1 MAGSASA
8 LGTALL
14 AMGTLLAACGGGGG
28 GGGPTVTPPV
38 DPLALA
44 AAVSEAGLVAS
55 VQELQDLGTRYTYG
69 PGDDQARDYL
79 VARFAALGLTAELD
93 PFLVGAETANN
104 VIVRY
109 PGTDDPNVVYVISA
123 HYDSTSNTPTT
134 SAPGADDN
142 AIGVA
147 SVLEAARLLTSHAFR
162 HSVWFV
168 CTAGEEQGSLG
179 AKHMVQWIAA
189 QGIDVRGV
197 IAPDMLGYWPLG
209 DLDMFDILGDPAS
222 APLVARMADVATR
235 LGVAHKTWTDP
246 SYCYGDDQTTF
257 QEAGIPAITT
267 MDCVE
272 GHNLPASGEST
283 PHYHRATDTLDTL
296 YMPLTTKVAG
306 VMVATLAE
314 LAEPVATTSP

>member
-1 MAGSASA
+1 M
-8 LGTALL
+8 
-14 AMGTLLAACGGGGG
+14 
-28 GGGPTVTPPV
+28 
-38 DPLALA
+38 
-44 AAVSEAGLVAS
+44 
-55 VQELQDLGTRYTYG
+55 
-69 PGDDQARDYL
+69 

-296 YMPLTTKVAG
+296 YMPLTTKVAV